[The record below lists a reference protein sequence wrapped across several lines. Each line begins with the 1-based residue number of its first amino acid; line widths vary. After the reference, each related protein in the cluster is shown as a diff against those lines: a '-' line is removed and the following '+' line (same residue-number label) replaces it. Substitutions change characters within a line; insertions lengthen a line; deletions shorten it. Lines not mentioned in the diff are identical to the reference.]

1 MIKIPLSS
9 TEVKKFHNILFER
22 ALEELR
28 KSDTKH
34 KKAKTDKIE
43 WCYSYEVVSDHAAAD
58 ARVLRKDVDQKIRKA
73 KLDRLSD
80 VSKAAAWKKAA
91 PPKQST
97 EAISQHMKSFF
108 DNVITL
114 SLMMKVENYERFYT
128 IEKTSLFESKIK
140 EDIES
145 GTFVF

>member
-34 KKAKTDKIE
+34 KKAKPDKIE

-73 KLDRLSD
+73 KLDRLAD

-91 PPKQST
+91 PPKPST
-97 EAISQHMKSFF
+97 ESISQHMKNFF